1 MSSYM
6 TNDFVFVL
14 TFCETGGDPGGAGQ
28 VPQMWS
34 GGDTD
39 IDEPSNF
46 LHVMWSCVYDT
57 VL

>member
-1 MSSYM
+1 M

-14 TFCETGGDPGGAGQ
+14 KFCETGGDPGGAGQ